1 LNHSIH
7 QSGEARHG
15 KCVRLY
21 LVQPGRGGDGEVLQ
35 IVFKGA
41 KVGKVAYWGKNPM
54 GIKEGSVLTAH
65 LTILWQKI
73 MLLNGFMEMPF
84 NESMSIVVPCK
95 TQQEIDTYWKKLTAV
110 VASLCSA
117 VG

>member
-1 LNHSIH
+1 
-7 QSGEARHG
+7 
-15 KCVRLY
+15 
-21 LVQPGRGGDGEVLQ
+21 
-35 IVFKGA
+35 
-41 KVGKVAYWGKNPM
+41 
-54 GIKEGSVLTAH
+54 
-65 LTILWQKI
+65 

>member
-1 LNHSIH
+1 MAN
-7 QSGEARHG
+7 A
-15 KCVRLY
+15 CVCIWSNQGAAEMVKFY
-21 LVQPGRGGDGEVLQ
+21 KS
-35 IVFKGA
+35 VFKGA

-95 TQQEIDTYWKKLTAV
+95 TQQEIDTYWKKLMAV